1 MAEPARAPRWSVPA
15 KATAVAFL
23 GAVGIGA
30 AQVHL
35 HAALLGA
42 QLGDAWPR
50 RLAAGGARVP
60 LTVGAVMLAGYALQA
75 AVTWRVTAGI
85 TRERSAVGRRI
96 LAQVARGDYTAPLV
110 APPDADMAALH
121 AEIDRM
127 RGALADVT
135 LRLRSADLLRR
146 QLFAFVAAELAPPT
160 REMSA
165 RAAALEALAPE
176 VDPRAVL
183 DALERDAARVD
194 ALITEVRRLARVED
208 AELSDA
214 PAGEPLAR
222 PRDASPWRSR
232 LYLGTKCAAL
242 AAACM
247 AVVAL
252 AQGLALALLTRAGL
266 PEAWGLLSGP
276 AGLTAPHAA
285 LAAVFFALDAGCV
298 GVWTHVMARRRVRI
312 VEAVARRITAGELAG
327 EVRGAFDTDFVDLH
341 EAIIRMQSGLGEGIA
356 SLRRTRDA
364 RRRLFADL
372 AHELATPLS
381 TVFAI
386 LAALASPPR
395 QPRHTTLLRQE
406 LARLARLVDDIQY
419 LARLDDPRTLL
430 LLREVDIAELART
443 VTARVELLGA
453 DAPAFTVHAPEPVAV
468 RADPQRM
475 EQVLMNLLVN
485 ARRHCPIG
493 GAVRVTV
500 VREADDARVTVDDD
514 GPGVADDA
522 LARLGERMFRADPS
536 RSAKT
541 GGHGLGLSIA
551 VKIVQRHG
559 GAVTFARSPLGGLRA
574 SLTLPCPSSLQ
585 SGGPVD

>member
-1 MAEPARAPRWSVPA
+1 MAELARRPRWSVPA
-15 KATAVAFL
+15 KATAVAFF
-23 GAVGIGA
+23 GAVSIGA

-35 HAALLGA
+35 HATLLRA

-50 RLAAGGARVP
+50 SLAVGGARVP
-60 LTVGAVMLAGYALQA
+60 LAVGAVMLAGYALQA
-75 AVTWRVTAGI
+75 AVTWWVTARI
-85 TRERSAVGRRI
+85 TRERSALGQRI
-96 LAQVARGDYTAPLV
+96 LAQVARGDYTASLE
-110 APPDADMAALH
+110 APPDADMEALH

-127 RGALADVT
+127 RAALADVT
-135 LRLRSADLLRR
+135 LRLRSADLRRR
-146 QLFAFVAAELAPPT
+146 QLFAFIAAELSPPT

-165 RAAALEALAPE
+165 RAAALEALAPD
-176 VDPRAVL
+176 VDQRTVV

-208 AELSDA
+208 AELTDA
-214 PAGEPLAR
+214 PIGAPPAR
-222 PRDASPWRSR
+222 QRGASPWRSR
-232 LYLGTKCAAL
+232 VHLGTKCAAL
-242 AAACM
+242 AAAFMC
-247 AVVAL
+247 VVAP

-266 PEAWGLLSGP
+266 PEAWAQLAGQ
-276 AGLTAPHAA
+276 AGLAPPHAA
-285 LAAVFFALDAGCV
+285 LAAAFYALDAACV

-312 VEAVARRITAGELAG
+312 VEAVARRIIGGELAG
-327 EVRGAFDTDFVDLH
+327 EVRGALDTDFVDLH
-341 EAIIRMQSGLGEGIA
+341 EAIVRMQSTLDEGIA

-386 LAALASPPR
+386 LAALAAPPR
-395 QPRHTTLLRQE
+395 QPRHMALLRQE
-406 LARLARLVDDIQY
+406 LARLARLVDDIQD
-419 LARLDDPRTLL
+419 LARLDDPRTSLV
-430 LLREVDIAELART
+430 LRAVDLAELART

-453 DAPAFTVHAPEPVAV
+453 DAPAFTVRAPEPVAV
-468 RADPQRM
+468 RADPQRV

-485 ARRHCPIG
+485 ARRHGPVG

-500 VREADDARVTVDDD
+500 AREGDVARVTVDDD

-551 VKIVQRHG
+551 VRIVQRHG

-574 SLTLPCPSSLQ
+574 SLTLPRA
-585 SGGPVD
+585 GPTGP